1 MGTLDIRPVGA
12 PDRAALADFER
23 ANRQAFEAFN
33 EPRHSTHYSQ
43 AGIARAFGRLKD
55 EQQGGSVL
63 TRVVV
68 ATGEAG
74 WLAKGSLTVQGAGSE
89 TVAVLDYQTDRL
101 HWGRGVATQLVK
113 ALIREAGQL
122 GVPKLVAQVTIDNL
136 VSLHLLRRAGLQ
148 VEGWAEPARLR
159 RGTVDC
165 LESSLLLRT
174 VDGSALARAH
184 VQLPA

>member
-1 MGTLDIRPVGA
+1 MGTLETRPVGA
-12 PDRAALADFER
+12 GDRAALADFER

-33 EPRHSTHYSQ
+33 EPRHSAHYTQ
-43 AGIARAFGRLKD
+43 AGIARAFDRLRQ
-55 EQQGGSVL
+55 EQPGGAVL

-89 TVAVLDYQTDRL
+89 THALLDYQTDRL
-101 HWGRGVATQLVK
+101 HWRRGVATRLVK
-113 ALIREAGQL
+113 ELIREAGQL
-122 GVPKLVAQVTIDNL
+122 GVPKLVAQVAIDNL
-136 VSLHLLRRAGLQ
+136 VSLHLLRRAGFQ
-148 VEGWAEPARLR
+148 VAGWAEPARLR

-165 LESSLLLRT
+165 LELSRLLRT
-174 VDGSALARAH
+174 IDGSDLARAH